1 MKKKTMIL
9 NRQFYTLDSMHQLGH
24 SNEVTLYINGMCEPY
39 RVGLSNEDD
48 LFWIKLYCRKIHFY
62 GFDEDRK
69 INLYILNLLFAKLVD
84 GFELGISRFFERIAV
99 NDSW

>member
-1 MKKKTMIL
+1 M
-9 NRQFYTLDSMHQLGH
+9 Y
-24 SNEVTLYINGMCEPY
+24 EPY

-48 LFWIKLYCRKIHFY
+48 LFWIKLYCRKVHFY

-69 INLYILNLLFAKLVD
+69 ISLYILNLLFTKLVD
-84 GFELGISRFFERIAV
+84 GFELGISQYFEKISV